1 MSWSAY
7 YEATLE
13 KPVHPIYAEL
23 EPFLPVGGVA
33 LELGCGVGHGVLW
46 FLEHGFAVIAND
58 AEDEALAI
66 VRSRLPDGAEVSFLP
81 GRFEDIPLPR
91 ADVVVAGFSLFFLEA
106 EAFRAFWHRH
116 VASMQPGC
124 VFAGQFLGI
133 HDDWADRGYTVH
145 DAASLRQDLEG
156 FEILHWEE
164 AERDGE
170 TAMREPKHWHIF
182 HVVARRK

>member
-23 EPFLPVGGVA
+23 EPFLPERGVA

-46 FLEHGFAVIAND
+46 FLDHGFSVIAND
-58 AEDEALAI
+58 GEEEALDI
-66 VRSRLPDGAEVSFLP
+66 VRSRLPVGADVSFLP
-81 GRFEDIPLPR
+81 GRFEDIDLPR
-91 ADVVVAGFSLFFLEA
+91 ADVVVAGFSLFFLEPG
-106 EAFRAFWHRH
+106 AFRLFWTRL
-116 VASMQPGC
+116 VDSMPAGA

-133 HDDWADRGYTVH
+133 HDDWAERGYTVH
-145 DAASLRQDLEG
+145 DAETLRQDLEG

-170 TAMREPKHWHIF
+170 TAMREPKHWHVF